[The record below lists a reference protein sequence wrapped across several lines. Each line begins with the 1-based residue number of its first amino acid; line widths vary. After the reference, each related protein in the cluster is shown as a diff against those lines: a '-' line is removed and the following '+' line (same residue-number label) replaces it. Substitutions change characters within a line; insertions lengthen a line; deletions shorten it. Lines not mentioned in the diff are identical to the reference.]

1 MNERI
6 KDNDS
11 IKELGDQIEGLI
23 HLKSFTDTL
32 GIKIDEIEDLHAMSK
47 NYQELSCLPDD
58 FNSVFSDNGWI
69 AHESMNVGIMKEAI
83 EIGKSSYSDGERILV
98 TYYENLLPNFIER
111 LSYQPLYQDRSEMLR
126 FAIRDYQQS
135 RYYSTILVMLTQLD
149 GIVNDIECTGLFAD
163 STNLEIWDSI
173 SGHSSGLK
181 KIVEIFKTN
190 RTKTSAEPIV
200 LPYRNGILHGRELN
214 YNSQILALKTLV
226 LLIYVHDWYLV
237 ARDEEKRKKLFEEEK
252 IRENETT
259 LTDILKQYEEHK
271 VRMAESEKLLE
282 EWKPRKEDEI
292 NLIDPQQGT
301 PEFVASQFFK
311 FIKQKNFGSPVD
323 FYARN
328 IYKDIS
334 VKEKAGRF
342 RRDYF
347 DINIEK
353 YSISKVIDTGSGVSE
368 VEMKIQYN
376 NNKDSKVK
384 IRMIYEVEN
393 EVENRLVIGGDWKIV
408 NIEALAQYF
417 DK

>member
-11 IKELGDQIEGLI
+11 IKELGNQIEGLM

-58 FNSVFSDNGWI
+58 FNSVFSDSGWI
-69 AHESMNVGIMKEAI
+69 AHESMNVDILKEAI
-83 EIGKSSYSDGERILV
+83 EIGKKSHSDGERILV

-111 LSYQPLYQDRSEMLR
+111 LSYQPLYQDRSEMLQ
-126 FAIRDYQQS
+126 FAFRDYQQS

-190 RTKTSAEPIV
+190 RTKTSVEPID

-237 ARDEEKRKKLFEEEK
+237 ARDEEKRKKLFEEDK

-259 LTDILKQYEEHK
+259 LTDILNRFEEHK
-271 VRMAESEKLLE
+271 VRMVESEKLLE
-282 EWKPRKEDEI
+282 EWEPRKDDEI
-292 NLIDPQQGT
+292 NLINPQQGT

-311 FIKQKNFGSPVD
+311 FIKQKNFGSPVN

-342 RRDYF
+342 RRDYS
-347 DINIEK
+347 DIDIEK

-368 VEMKIQYN
+368 VEMNIQYN

-384 IRMIYEVEN
+384 IRMIYEFEN